1 MDIAIRLGLVAPG
14 CLVVWGGLFLLGLKN
29 AVLRAFLAIAL
40 GPFLLLAADFFYT
53 GYLEPFW
60 MIGYYYCIPFAAA
73 DVIFYEVLTS
83 ILDSLIE
90 RKKRKDV
97 L

>member
-1 MDIAIRLGLVAPG
+1 MDIVIRLSLVAPG
-14 CLVVWGGLFLLGLKN
+14 CLAVWGGLFLLGLKN
-29 AVLRAFLAIAL
+29 AVLRAFLAVVL
-40 GPFLLLAADFFYT
+40 GPFLLLAADVINI
-53 GYLEPFW
+53 GYLDPFW
-60 MIGYYYCIPFAAA
+60 EIAYYFCIPFAAA
-73 DVIFYEVLTS
+73 DVIFFEVLTS

>member
-40 GPFLLLAADFFYT
+40 GPFLLLAADSFYT
-53 GYLEPFW
+53 GYRDPFSE
-60 MIGYYYCIPFAAA
+60 IAYYFSLPFAAA

-90 RKKRKDV
+90 RKKKKDV